1 MTDLH
6 ERTTAAAGRPA
17 SHRWWGLAV
26 IGLAQLMVMLDTTIV
41 NIALPWAQRA
51 TGMSDADRQ
60 WVITGYTLA
69 FGGLL
74 LLGGRIGDLLGRRLA
89 FIIAV
94 TGFTA
99 ASAVG
104 GAAPNA
110 AVLIGSRV
118 GQGLFAALLMPATL
132 ALLTTTF
139 TEPRERAKAFGIF
152 SSVASAG
159 GALGLLGG
167 GLITE
172 WLNWRWCLYV
182 NVPIGALVVAGAL
195 MLLPNLPAQR
205 GVKVDVPGAALSAAG
220 MVALVYGFG
229 EAADHGWSSARVIG
243 LLAAAVV
250 LLTAFVALQARGR
263 NPLLPLSVLAD
274 RDRAGAFIGIGLT
287 MIGLFGLMFIL
298 TYQLQGVMD
307 YSPLRTG
314 LAILPAT
321 VATVLTTTQITSRLM
336 PKVPVRLLVTPGM
349 LIAAAGLF
357 NLGRIT
363 PDSSYVTTLMP
374 TQILVGLGLGLVMSP
389 CISLATHKAAPSEV
403 GVVSA
408 FVSTSQQIGGSVGTA
423 LLNTIAM
430 TVSATAL
437 SAAGTDAHAAAEA
450 TVHGYAVAADWAG
463 AIVLAGAVL
472 TGLLIGTDLR
482 KPAAAPATPAPQS
495 KQSEPS
501 TAH

>member
-1 MTDLH
+1 MA
-6 ERTTAAAGRPA
+6 ETTPTEAARPT

-41 NIALPWAQRA
+41 NIALPWAQRE
-51 TGMSDADRQ
+51 TGMTDAGRQ

-74 LLGGRIGDLLGRRLA
+74 LLGGRLGDLLGRRRA
-89 FIIAV
+89 FTVAV
-94 TGFTA
+94 IGFTA
-99 ASAVG
+99 ASVVG
-104 GAAPNA
+104 GAAPSA
-110 AVLIGSRV
+110 AVLIGARV

-172 WLNWRWCLYV
+172 WLDWRWCLYV
-182 NVPIGALVVAGAL
+182 NVPIGVVVVVGAL
-195 MLLPNLPAQR
+195 MLLPNPPAQR
-205 GVKVDVPGAALSAAG
+205 GVRIDVPGAVLSAAG

-250 LLTAFVALQARGR
+250 LLAAFVALQAKVR

-274 RDRAGAFIGIGLT
+274 RNRAGAFIGIGLT

-298 TYQLQGVMD
+298 TYQLQDVMK
-307 YSPLRTG
+307 YPPLKAG

-321 VATVLTTTQITSRLM
+321 VATVLTTTRITTKLM
-336 PKVPVRLLVTPGM
+336 PRLPVRLLVAPGM

-357 NLGRIT
+357 NLGRLT
-363 PDSSYVTTLMP
+363 PDSSYLTTMMP

-389 CISLATHKAAPSEV
+389 CISVATNKVPLSEV

-437 SAAGTDAHAAAEA
+437 AHSGSSGAGAATEAA
-450 TVHGYAVAADWAG
+450 VHGYAVAANWAG

-472 TGLLIGTDLR
+472 TGLLINADVR
-482 KPAAAPATPAPQS
+482 KPAAAPAKEAAKPQ
-495 KQSEPS
+495 E
-501 TAH
+501 TATVH

>member
-1 MTDLH
+1 MA
-6 ERTTAAAGRPA
+6 ETTPTEAARPT

-41 NIALPWAQRA
+41 NIALPWAQRE
-51 TGMSDADRQ
+51 TGMTDAGRQ

-74 LLGGRIGDLLGRRLA
+74 LLGGRLGDLLGRRRA
-89 FIIAV
+89 FTVAV
-94 TGFTA
+94 IGFTA
-99 ASAVG
+99 ASVVG
-104 GAAPNA
+104 GAAPSA
-110 AVLIGSRV
+110 AVLIGARV

-172 WLNWRWCLYV
+172 WLDWRWCLYV
-182 NVPIGALVVAGAL
+182 NVPIGVVVVVGAL
-195 MLLPNLPAQR
+195 MLLPNPPAQR
-205 GVKVDVPGAALSAAG
+205 GVRIDVPGAVLSAAG

-250 LLTAFVALQARGR
+250 LLAAFVALQAKVR

-274 RDRAGAFIGIGLT
+274 RNRAGAFIGIGLT

-298 TYQLQGVMD
+298 TYQLQDVMK
-307 YSPLRTG
+307 YPPLKAG

-321 VATVLTTTQITSRLM
+321 VATVLTTTRITTKLM
-336 PKVPVRLLVTPGM
+336 PRVPVRLLVAPGM

-357 NLGRIT
+357 NLGRLT
-363 PDSSYVTTLMP
+363 PDSSYLTTMMP

-389 CISLATHKAAPSEV
+389 CISVATNKVPLSEV

-437 SAAGTDAHAAAEA
+437 AHSSSSGAGAATEAA
-450 TVHGYAVAADWAG
+450 VHGYAVAANWAG

-472 TGLLIGTDLR
+472 TGLLINADVR
-482 KPAAAPATPAPQS
+482 KPAAAPAKEAAKPQ
-495 KQSEPS
+495 EAA
-501 TAH
+501 TVH